1 MSYELMKSYNKS
13 KHIESIKI
21 KNFKF
26 EYLFSKNWKK
36 EEDIPYVLRTH
47 LLDSYY
53 CLPERPDM
61 AFTFLWKCINNAYST
76 YQRKSSK
83 VVQIGDSVLLQNMSD
98 TIASRVSDKII
109 TTKTVGML
117 IEKYIDKIPNK
128 ILHFISNYILKSYV
142 IKQKI
147 TDERYVYSSYN
158 TFKSKFPNI
167 HDSIISAYGQEY
179 LGICNPIIS
188 NGEVDLRINDK
199 DKSLKIIHSLSEK
212 LKELIKT
219 RQTFLS
225 HNNQTYTLKLNSEEE
240 YIQFILFNILYAI
253 RNNTVHGKIASR
265 LNSDYVNP
273 NSFQSSKYI
282 YLLGYMFLSLML
294 YISDDIKLD
303 DLEFNFKNIKCL

>member
-61 AFTFLWKCINNAYST
+61 AFTFLWKCINNTYST
-76 YQRKSSK
+76 YQRKSSC
-83 VVQIGDSVLLQNMSD
+83 VVQIGDSVLLENMSD
-98 TIASRVSDKII
+98 TIASRVSDKIT
-109 TTKTVGML
+109 TTKTIGSL

-128 ILHFISNYILKSYV
+128 ILRFISNYILKSYA
-142 IKQKI
+142 IKEQIK
-147 TDERYVYSSYN
+147 DERYVYSSYN
-158 TFKSKFPNI
+158 TFKSKFKNI
-167 HDSIISAYGQEY
+167 HDSIISSYGEDY
-179 LGICNPIIS
+179 LGICNASIL
-188 NGEVDLRINDK
+188 NGEVNLNITDK
-199 DKSLKIIHSLSEK
+199 NKSLKIIHSLSEK
-212 LKELIKT
+212 LKELIKK
-219 RQTFLS
+219 REVILQ
-225 HNNQTYTLKLNSEEE
+225 HDGKEYQLKLNSNDE

-265 LNSDYVNP
+265 LNSDYM
-273 NSFQSSKYI
+273 NSKSYNSSKYI
-282 YLLGYMFLSLML
+282 YLLGYMFLSIML
-294 YISDDIKLD
+294 YISDELELK
-303 DLEFNFKNIKCL
+303 DLTFNFSNLQEL

>member
-1 MSYELMKSYNKS
+1 MSYELMQNYDKS
-13 KHIESIKI
+13 KHIENIKVE
-21 KNFKF
+21 NFEF
-26 EYLFSKNWKK
+26 EFLFSKNWKK

-61 AFTFLWKCINNAYST
+61 AFTFLWKCINNTYAT
-76 YQRKSSK
+76 YQRKTSNE
-83 VVQIGDSVLLQNMSD
+83 IITGDSKLLENMSNKIVGKLNENITATE
-98 TIASRVSDKII
+98 TITS
-109 TTKTVGML
+109 L

-128 ILHFISNYILKSYV
+128 ILRFISNYILKSYV

-167 HDSIISAYGQEY
+167 HDQIISAYGQEY

-219 RQTFLS
+219 RQTFLN